1 MSEMINYELA
11 ARILSGEATADERSQ
26 HIHWLNESAANVL
39 LWEELRMAWQLG
51 TDTTRYQ
58 EVNVEQGWQK
68 VRASIEPKMNVPSK
82 SFRPLQYAAASVI
95 LLMLVAALVWFF
107 MPERVFTPE
116 SFAVN
121 SDVQQ
126 EVVLS
131 DGTVVYLNHST
142 NLMCLQPFTND
153 ERLVQFSGEAF
164 FDVKGADNWPFVID
178 MGDLTVHVRGT
189 SFNIRSYNEAGVAY
203 IDVSSGLVEIRH
215 KNKDQE
221 VLWLEA
227 GMGAVYHKSTGLLTG
242 VKANPNALAWKTR
255 DIRFYNAPLSEVLE
269 TLERVYDVELS
280 VNDSTILNERLGAHF
295 SQNTF
300 TYILNVVCMTFD
312 LTYTEENGMVVLT
325 RKQKG
330 E

>member
-26 HIHWLNESAANVL
+26 HIHWLNESAANVQ

-51 TDTTRYQ
+51 TDATRYQ
-58 EVNVEQGWQK
+58 EVDVQQGWQK
-68 VRASIEPKMNVPSK
+68 VRDAIEPKVIVAPRL
-82 SFRPLQYAAASVI
+82 FRPVQFAAASVI
-95 LLMLVAALVWFF
+95 LLMMVAALIWFM
-107 MPERVFTPE
+107 MPERILHPE
-116 SFAVN
+116 SFAVS

-131 DGTVVYLNHST
+131 DGTVVFLNHGT
-142 NLMCLQPFTND
+142 NLMCVQPFTSD

-203 IDVSSGLVEIRH
+203 IDVSSGLVEIRQKH
-215 KNKDQE
+215 NAQE
-221 VLWLEA
+221 VLQLEA
-227 GMGAVYHKSTGLLTG
+227 GMGAVYHKSSGLLTG

-255 DIRFYNAPLSEVLE
+255 DIKFYNTPLSEVLE

-280 VNDSTILNERLGAHF
+280 VNDTTILNERLGAHF

-312 LTYTEENGMVVLT
+312 LTYTEDNGALILA
-325 RKQKG
+325 RKKKG